1 MKAAFTLHHLPLLEY
16 QSAFT
21 QETSLS
27 FKNFLATWSIIEIN
41 TKAHLKKK
49 KRRERLRK
57 TCKMSRKTM
66 PFSTYRQRQGLYN
79 VHNHFAFCTGQIQ
92 RVISVKV
99 HTIYHAFIWR
109 CPFMEQQQTHDFVT
123 SRDTIWQSWRGCRD
137 KYHTHTHTPRPPRVF
152 SLELGKRDLIH
163 WEKNEG
169 QSEKCKRVQK
179 KEGLF
184 WRCVCV
190 LVGRTETFFKSEVA
204 SHRALKTGN
213 NLTWR

>member
-66 PFSTYRQRQGLYN
+66 PFCTYRQRQGLYN

-137 KYHTHTHTPRPPRVF
+137 KYHTHTHTPPTKGLQSRTREKGSYP
-152 SLELGKRDLIH
+152 LGEKWGTKR
-163 WEKNEG
+163 E
-169 QSEKCKRVQK
+169 VQK
-179 KEGLF
+179 SSEEGGVILKV
-184 WRCVCV
+184 CVCV
-190 LVGRTETFFKSEVA
+190 GGENGDIF
-204 SHRALKTGN
+204 
-213 NLTWR
+213 